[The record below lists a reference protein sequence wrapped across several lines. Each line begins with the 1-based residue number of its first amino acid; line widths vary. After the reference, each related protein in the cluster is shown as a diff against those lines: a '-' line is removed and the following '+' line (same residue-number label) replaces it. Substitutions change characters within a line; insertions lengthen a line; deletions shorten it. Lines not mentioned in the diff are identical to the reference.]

1 MKAILD
7 VVGTVLLIQGVGG
20 VVNTVLGWW
29 GWAHDFLLINRLA
42 FLDGYEVFAG
52 IGLGVLGFAL
62 LAAADSMQK
71 KTTS

>member
-7 VVGTVLLIQGVGG
+7 VAGAVLLIQGVGG

-29 GWAHDFLLINRLA
+29 GWAHDFLIVNRLP

-52 IGLGVLGFAL
+52 IGLGILGFAL
-62 LAAADSMQK
+62 LATADSMK
-71 KTTS
+71 RTG

>member
-1 MKAILD
+1 MKAILE
-7 VVGTVLLIQGVGG
+7 VVGALFLIQGIGG

-29 GWAHDFLLINRLA
+29 GWAHNFLIINRLP

-62 LAAADSMQK
+62 LAAAGSMK
-71 KTTS
+71 KQAS